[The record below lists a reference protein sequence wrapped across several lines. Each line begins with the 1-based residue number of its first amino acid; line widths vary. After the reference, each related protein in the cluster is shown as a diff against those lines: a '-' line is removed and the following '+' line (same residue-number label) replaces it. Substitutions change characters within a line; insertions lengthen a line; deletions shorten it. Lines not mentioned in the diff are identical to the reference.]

1 MAAASVLPSTRS
13 ELDLFLKGDKLG
25 QKFHEL
31 FQLAEENNVQ
41 KKKQEKKPKKSKHK
55 VKEKKSKV
63 CKRDASPEEIPE
75 NLTTNLEIPGNP
87 STFNVYALVRQTLL
101 EKCMKEATKVYQ
113 KSTGNF
119 SDSETDEETD
129 DKSKDAAVK
138 IPKIVGLGLCGV
150 FELVRETRANYP
162 ELCVKAMKA
171 LLDMLQGQMPE
182 SMKHEPT
189 DVVDGLFQLLM
200 DIATNSGP
208 DFVHQGLSL
217 TSLACSALISLV
229 IALGDTGKL
238 LTAVAALLMSTGP
251 LASEHIKVPGILTSL
266 QKSVQAVLQGK
277 THLPEWFTHGVKE
290 QSRLFSFNLQDI
302 PHTSSLESQ
311 GISAIT
317 SDGRYL
323 YIHNKYGLF
332 KIGSGYGGSLKG
344 HIVCYREM
352 LPAKSSVWLAYAGS
366 LLLCRID
373 NSSQLCT
380 INTDSLEVENLCDMD
395 GHGVAP
401 CAMFCDGEHIGQI
414 TAAKD
419 DSFVVRM
426 FDPHQSPMTVVNELP
441 LKLTRK
447 CVDAFGVDVSDIG
460 NSERRTVCTGFD
472 EDIASIT
479 SGKEFS
485 LVKTTGGKVLYMG
498 KAAALG
504 IKQGGPSS
512 GKWAELPITK
522 SPKIAQI
529 ATGHDGQHALLV
541 TEDGSVFFVGTP
553 RRGEDGDTST
563 SKGRRQPKAVKPKKM
578 IRLEAKNVI
587 YAACN
592 NGSSAVITKEGGL
605 YMFGKDTAHCHQSS
619 GHVTDLKDQIVSQIS
634 LGKAHAVALTN
645 KGRIYTF
652 GINNK
657 GQCGRDFNPGA
668 SKDVGSQNVNMTEE
682 EEEVDMESIMCPPG
696 KHKWKLD
703 QCMVCFVC
711 GECTGYGLG
720 CINSGRRK
728 ERNPGMPC
736 GCGAGEAGCTEC
748 GACRS
753 CAGEQLDGED
763 LDVDL
768 LKGKDGPFDLAK
780 DIVHLNLIMGG
791 GREMK
796 KAGPFA
802 ELLAKMERS
811 RAMIQKNCGKL
822 GNKMR
827 RMPVVQNLPPHIMG
841 MMHVFNQ
848 KPSQNKEDLDEQ
860 EAEPSNK
867 IVSLPP
873 QEITIGSG
881 DIPITQ
887 ISCGMHHT
895 VVLLQNGEVYTF
907 GSNQYGQLGVGDTVT
922 RGSPTRVA
930 LPSVACQI
938 ASGSHH
944 TVILLAN
951 GQVLTCGNYQK
962 GALGR
967 ANIEDGAKSKMSA
980 VWYTVPAPVPGVGAR
995 FGRRATWIGAS
1006 GDQTYMRIDESLIN
1020 AHILSSSKVFAN
1032 QTTIGLIPMG
1042 EDNAGIMKCLMI
1054 NKVDGN
1060 CRSSFVINSF
1070 GSGEQVDLSSKAV
1083 CLDPVYNVLWSF
1095 SPEDNEIQCYNVI
1108 AAEARCLKAD
1118 DNTVCELFKPE
1129 LSVPIKG
1136 GAEATRSHCALHVLG
1151 CLDTLT
1157 IAKQSN
1163 LTVLEEAKEK
1173 AATTKIYNKD
1183 DFAVVN
1189 RFENHGGGWGYSG
1202 HSIEAIRFMC
1212 DTDILLGGFGLF
1224 GGRGEY
1230 YGRIKLFELG
1240 PDGGENE
1247 GDGEVVAE
1255 SEEVAF
1261 ECGAREKYPMLF
1273 DEPVLLQAHSWYV
1286 ALAKIS
1292 GPSSDCGSNGQS
1304 VVTAEDQV
1312 VFKFKGSKK
1321 SNNGTDVNAGQI
1333 PQLLYRLPSRDNT
1346 TVPRKSDTT
1355 ESALILSPD
1364 FSCTVSPE
1372 NFESLLKLLE
1382 WSWNTFHSIAQDLD
1396 TTRGSSH
1403 LGAVTDLQKLV
1414 YISRACLRLL
1424 KTYINEVYPDGV
1436 LIKKMTAET
1445 ERLAECVG
1453 SSQDLLR
1460 RILADEV
1467 NPNLLKFKVFV
1478 DEPPGSQISS
1488 PFVDDILDEC
1498 HLTFRSCFHAF
1509 YPTGMLK
1516 WLCLCDLLQ
1525 HLEPSMV
1532 NAGGYGRLLAAIME
1546 AMCHPTIKLTNIM
1559 PINCEPQTEEILR
1572 KQSTVV
1578 MDDNTNSVARM
1589 GDIHRFP
1596 LLVDHMTNR
1605 IETSGIGRSHISFKE
1620 VLDRLLMIVSYPV
1633 RQTLIKD
1640 QSPYPSVLV
1649 ANTCS
1654 LLSTIVSELAA
1665 TATGLETDVTS
1676 TTRPMLVTPNRFT
1689 RTSQTAY
1696 WNTGNGSPDAIE
1708 FMVDKPGIVIAGI
1721 CLYGGEGGY
1730 NYELEL
1736 LDEQSGA
1743 QNADP
1748 SHTQRW
1754 HNIEIVKGSYGPDD
1768 SVNDIAEIKFDKP
1781 IPIKEGVKY
1790 AIRLRNRGFQRT
1802 FNGDGGIS
1810 KVKCPDGTTFTFT
1823 ACSLSSN
1830 GTNHMR
1836 GQIPQILYYSAP
1848 QEGEQHQQN
1857 TKNLAELQARKNAI
1871 DIVSAICRVATDL
1884 LHRAQSIPSEVVKET
1899 LGNSQLF
1906 KSLLPLCL
1914 AYIGPVASQDPR
1926 GAVQV
1931 LGLVQ
1936 EILPA
1941 LTTLINQVFPAPPKL
1956 EAGEVTNGGITP
1968 QHYAILESDHPYK
1981 PATVANYKVTFPE
1994 TVKWMVVEFDPQ
2006 CGTAQAEDTLQLFV
2020 PGYQKFEAPATP
2032 APVLGEEQE
2041 TSKMAYWP
2049 ILRKFHGTTTWPK
2062 LSVVI
2067 PGNEVIFS
2075 LETASDYVKDEK
2087 ACFYGF
2093 KCFIVGY
2100 EWKNGTEE
2108 TICHLEKELSYLG
2121 GMCSSSLIKKDIML
2135 PPVTVEELEEDM
2147 DYVEEAAQMVFGE
2160 HSQLLGKGFALSRP
2174 PTVVQALEGNLP
2186 FCWQSNERS
2195 FLKDYVSCTNGTS
2208 GCRLAR
2214 WLQPDSYVDP
2224 RQCVI
2229 QYSEDDLK
2237 CSWPNIIIVLT
2248 KDQYGQQVYAPNLKV
2263 EVRAVPID
2271 LDPSGDEYKRMRRL
2285 SRPDEGTTTFGGH
2298 QPPCL
2303 DTPYEVTIKDK
2314 KDAFHAICM
2323 MKAYENYSFEEL
2335 RWAAPAVPRPSE
2347 NMLVRSADDGTYH
2360 ANWTPS
2366 SIGLYNIFVSIDG
2379 FETGETYKM
2388 EVKEPPKGVTPP
2400 TQSLKRQQRK
2410 QMRKFVGKNSAGLRV
2425 RTNPS
2430 LQSEQ
2435 IGIVKPEGVISF
2447 MDEVH
2452 NDDGVW
2458 LRLCADSIKEWCNN
2472 GFTDAWV
2479 LQYNQHLGK
2488 TLLVPLE
2495 EPKSIIDEIL
2505 NETVKKFQMY
2515 GQKPTTQPVQ
2525 GGPGAYEVVK
2535 CGSFGHNIRNHP
2547 NLKATPVGRVTMGN
2561 QVNIIEEVVNV
2572 EGTWVKLDPD
2582 SVEQYCQNK
2591 DGEAWA
2597 LAKSKDNTAYLLH
2610 ESQLGLSQQSSAKD
2624 PFAFNTLPPQVQQGG
2639 FDFGS
2644 PGQRYPM
2651 FGQDQG
2657 TVFGNRRTSPF
2668 AFGSQSNLSVFG
2680 NSPLQPQASLPHGF
2694 GNIPNF
2700 DRYQRSEMGRTY
2712 SLPAS
2717 ATHQPYGNVGSGI
2730 QFSPRNASPVVST
2743 RSPAPGSPKFSR
2755 KEMQASGLPA
2765 DLQGVSVKDLVK
2777 ALGQSQIDQLEW
2789 SNLEWLFN
2797 KEPSGL
2803 AVNIAGKEYR
2813 ALTRA
2818 ISPKKLAQ
2826 LIGESQANGNGP
2838 TPVPSP
2844 PGSPKK
2850 LSRSSSPQTSVDK
2863 QGSPRS
2869 GSPVARSGS
2878 PKQSFSPARVSSVA
2892 SENSNAFVTPPSSP
2906 LTTRKGQLMKEASAD
2921 RPSVSPPDS
2930 PLVRHVAIEG
2940 AEVKEEPSQGTLS
2953 PRFSSPSRI
2962 SPQGSPRRSG
2972 SPHVSSSPSR
2982 AAAGSPSL
2990 TGQGGEGVKVAFNIG
3005 ATNKEET
3012 AGRLSPKNI
3021 RKDRGRQL
3029 RTKRERA
3036 SSPSQRDLGPMSRA
3050 RAFSASMVMDRP
3062 KHYVKEAMSPSVAE
3076 TLRSVFA
3083 AFLWHE
3089 GIVHDAMACASFLK
3103 FNQNLTKEMSLINKS
3118 KKPEKQRERVRHATD
3133 SSKDQTKK
3141 KENINEPRVR
3151 FKIDSKVKSD
3161 EKPETHYSDSEKKKE
3176 PVKYK
3181 SDIKTVEH
3189 FLLSEKSATIEKE
3202 TQLPPTLQHLVYFWD
3217 ELSSATLRV
3226 IVQELVYPSPAIAI
3240 RSKKPEK
3247 KDEKKDKEKKS
3258 KKKKEVKQMGRAG
3271 IFAEA
3276 IAMGVY
3282 GGGVERESNCELCN
3296 GMFPHPVTYHM
3307 RQAHPGC
3314 GRHAGG
3320 KGYNSGGNF
3329 CDGWAGNCGEGGV
3342 GGSSWYLIC
3351 DKCRE
3356 KYLKEKR
3363 HAQKEKDKNKK
3374 GKKKNTLSRQQNV
3387 MLPLEP
3393 HIILKNNAMFLLDL
3407 ASASG
3412 FQLPTHSQKKVSPN
3426 HDLLLP
3432 SVIEEY
3438 RMDLNPFPQVPFQ
3451 YLIRQSA
3458 QSSDSAFA
3466 DEFYIDADERVRSGS
3481 MSMRRP
3487 VHSLSYRPRLP
3498 TEPRHSPLARSGSL
3512 GKDQRPLSTCIPPTS
3527 PLEGRID
3534 VSMHSAGTSPESE
3547 PEGAKKSAFQRS
3559 ISEIVSDDD
3568 SNAHDKNLG
3577 RLFSPRRRNN
3587 SGGVGDG
3594 GTLLKHPSAAMTKL
3608 IGSTDKGGNVLP
3620 LSSQERALSRPVMAF
3635 IVQRHDLDGL
3645 QLAMRQALRKATCR
3659 VYALQAM
3666 NWLLRM
3672 VTQSICIHDL
3682 LWFFV
3687 SALSPGEEE
3696 SDEVPEEAKD
3706 GQKNEPIV
3714 KDQKKDPKKDQEEV
3728 PVCDHPMADITIAG
3742 KAVDPLPETF
3752 HALLQSIA
3760 DVTMC
3765 LPIGSVIQQM
3775 SLRCFCMKF
3784 RQSDHQFLH
3793 ESHVFSNISQILSKS
3808 DELAEESNGEPQQ
3821 TPYKVISLKDLT
3833 PTAEI
3838 KASSRQA
3845 MIASLTDNSTETFW
3859 ESGDE
3864 DRNKLKTITI
3874 TCQGQ
3879 ANPRIIYVHIDNT
3892 RDLGSKVSNI
3902 TFNAGPAVEDMK
3914 KVFQC
3919 EVDTRHIGWINCPIP
3934 EEDCKCI
3941 QLSMRGPDHSL
3952 RVRQVK
3958 VLGDKIDLP
3967 VKKSAAQIQQMN
3979 CEAETLKVFRL
3990 LTSQVFGRLIDK
4002 LDSKK
4007 TPDTWDQQDSE
4018 PDLKE
4023 HMVGI
4028 LFSRSGK
4035 LSHLQK
4041 QVCSH
4046 IVQGIKKETVRV
4058 RDEWEASL
4066 LLKGGAQQD
4075 IKSNDMFCFELVSMV
4090 TALTGSGVGRAYLA
4104 QQYGLLQDLF
4114 SLLHTASPRV
4124 QRQVLSVLRRVLPDV
4139 KPQTLANILSVPSL
4153 PPVEYSIVSM
4163 ASKEEGD
4170 RGFDP
4175 QKPCILDVFLAC
4187 IAKALTVQMK
4197 VKAAG
4202 PHKGITSLMLADAI
4216 TEQSMITAT
4225 GPRWWLR
4232 GRMTSSLANNVISLV
4247 QDMANGSLSEG
4258 WKDVT
4263 KAAIAEAILALTKLE
4278 EGLRA
4283 PQACIKTPTVW
4294 LALASLC
4301 VLNQDHVE
4309 RLTSGEWVSSPN
4321 GTHGQPRPTCDNHDD
4336 GETPAI
4342 ILCLGCG
4349 NLCADCDRFLH
4360 LHRSKR
4366 SHQRQV
4372 FKEEE
4377 EAIKVDLH
4385 EGCGRTK
4392 LFWIMALA
4400 DSKML
4405 KAMVEFREGKGKS
4418 AATPGKAG
4426 PGTCRFCG
4434 TTSNTGV
4441 LAIGNVCS
4449 DPDCQAYA
4457 EEACNKTLSCG
4468 HVCGGIK
4475 NDTCLPC
4482 LHRCRAEDQE
4492 LLKQD
4497 SDDMCMICFTEAL
4510 SAAPAILLKCG
4521 HVFHA
4526 HCARRVLENRWVG
4539 PRITF
4544 GFSHCPIC
4552 KCNIDHPVL
4561 RELLRPIQQ
4570 LYEDVH
4576 RKALMRLEY
4585 EGLHKADA
4593 IITPGARFYKD
4604 PAGFAMDR
4612 YAYYVCYKCRKAYY
4626 GGEARCDEQIEGGD
4640 QFDPTELVCGACS
4653 DVTMAQMCPKHG
4665 TDFLEY
4671 KCRYCCSVA
4680 VFFCFGTTHFCNLC
4694 HDNFQQVTSI
4704 PKSELPKCPCGP
4716 RGKQLEG
4723 DECPLHVK
4731 HPPTGEEFAL
4741 GCGVCRNAHTF

>member
-1 MAAASVLPSTRS
+1 MASASVLPSTRS
-13 ELDLFLKGDKLG
+13 ELDLFLKGNKLG

-31 FQLAEENNVQ
+31 FQVAEENPAQ
-41 KKKQEKKPKKSKHK
+41 KKKPEKKPKKSKHK
-55 VKEKKSKV
+55 AKEKKS
-63 CKRDASPEEIPE
+63 KRDASPEELPE
-75 NLTTNLEIPGNP
+75 TNITNLEIASSP
-87 STFNVYALVRQTLL
+87 SSFNVYALVRQTLL
-101 EKCMKEATKVYQ
+101 ERCMKETAKVFQ
-113 KSTGNF
+113 KSSGNF
-119 SDSETDEETD
+119 TDSESDEETEE
-129 DKSKDAAVK
+129 KVKDACVK

-162 ELCVKAMKA
+162 ELCIKAMKA
-171 LLDMLQGQMPE
+171 LLDLLQGQLPE
-182 SMKHEPT
+182 SMKHEPV

-208 DFVHQGLSL
+208 DYIHEGLSL

-238 LTAVAALLMSTGP
+238 LTAISALLMSTGP
-251 LASEHIKVPGILTSL
+251 LASEHIKVPGVLTAL

-277 THLPEWFTHGVKE
+277 TSLPEWFTHGVKE
-290 QSRLFSFNLQDI
+290 QSKLFSFRLEDI
-302 PHTSSLESQ
+302 PHTSSMESQ
-311 GISAIT
+311 GISAMT
-317 SDGRYL
+317 CDGRYL

-332 KIGSGYGGSLKG
+332 KIGSGYGGTLKG
-344 HIVCYREM
+344 HIYCYREM
-352 LPAKSSVWLAYAGS
+352 LPAKSSVWLAYAGT

-380 INTDSLEVENLCDMD
+380 INTDTLEVENLCEMD

-401 CAMFCDGEHIGQI
+401 CAMFCDGKHVGQI

-426 FDPHQSPMTVVNELP
+426 FDPYQSPMAVVSELP

-447 CVDAFGVDVSDIG
+447 CVDAFGVDLADAT
-460 NSERRTVCTGFD
+460 NTDRRTVCTGFD
-472 EDIASIT
+472 EDISSIT
-479 SGKEFS
+479 SGKEFG
-485 LVKTTGGKVLYMG
+485 LVKTTGGKVLYTG
-498 KAAALG
+498 KATTLG
-504 IKQGGPSS
+504 IKQGGPSP

-578 IRLEAKNVI
+578 IRLESKHVI

-592 NGSSAVITKEGGL
+592 NGSSAVITKEGGV

-619 GHVTDLKDQIVSQIS
+619 GHVTDLKDQVVSQIS

-668 SKDVGSQNVNMTEE
+668 AKDVGSQNVNMTEE
-682 EEEVDMESIMCPPG
+682 EEEVDMESIMCAPG

-720 CINSGRRK
+720 CVNSDRRK
-728 ERNPGMPC
+728 DRNPGMPC

-748 GACRS
+748 GACRT
-753 CAGEQLDGED
+753 CAGEQLDG
-763 LDVDL
+763 
-768 LKGKDGPFDLAK
+768 
-780 DIVHLNLIMGG
+780 G
-791 GREMK
+791 GREIK
-796 KAGPFA
+796 KGGPFA

-811 RAMIQKNCGKL
+811 RVLIQKNCGKM
-822 GNKMR
+822 GGKMR
-827 RMPVVQNLPPHIMG
+827 
-841 MMHVFNQ
+841 
-848 KPSQNKEDLDEQ
+848 KDLDNEQ
-860 EAEPSNK
+860 ETEQSNK

-873 QEITIGSG
+873 QDITVGSG
-881 DIPITQ
+881 DMPITQ

-907 GSNQYGQLGVGDTVT
+907 GSNQYGQLGLGDVVT
-922 RGSPTRVA
+922 RGIPTRVP
-930 LPSVACQI
+930 LPSTACQI
-938 ASGSHH
+938 AAGSHH

-951 GQVLTCGNYQK
+951 GQVLTCGNSQK

-967 ANIEDGAKSKMSA
+967 LNIEDGAKSKMS
-980 VWYTVPAPVPGVGAR
+980 VWYAVPSPVPGVGAR
-995 FGRRATWIGAS
+995 YGRRATWVGAS

-1054 NKVDGN
+1054 NKMDGN
-1060 CRSSFVINSF
+1060 CRSF
-1070 GSGEQVDLSSKAV
+1070 GSNEQVDLSTKAV
-1083 CLDPVYNVLWSF
+1083 CLDAVYNVLWSF
-1095 SPEDNEIQCYNVI
+1095 CSETNNIDCYNVI
-1108 AAEARCLKAD
+1108 AAEARSVKPD
-1118 DNTVCELFKPE
+1118 DKSLCVLFNPE
-1129 LSVPIKG
+1129 LSVPIIG

-1157 IAKQSN
+1157 IAIHNN
-1163 LTVLEEAKEK
+1163 LTVLEESKEK
-1173 AATTKIYNKD
+1173 ASTSKIYNKD
-1183 DFAVVN
+1183 DFSVVN

-1247 GDGEVVAE
+1247 GDGEMITE

-1261 ECGAREKYPMLF
+1261 ECAAREKYPMLF
-1273 DEPVLLQAHSWYV
+1273 DEPVLLQAHCWYV

-1346 TVPRKSDTT
+1346 TVTRKSDNT
-1355 ESALILSPD
+1355 ESAHILSSD
-1364 FSCTVSPE
+1364 FSVTVSPE
-1372 NFESLLKLLE
+1372 CFEALLKLLE

-1396 TTRGSSH
+1396 STRGSSH
-1403 LGAVTDLQKLV
+1403 LGAITDLKKLV

-1424 KTYINEVYPDGV
+1424 KIFINEIYPDGAV
-1436 LIKKMTAET
+1436 VKKMSAET
-1445 ERLAECVG
+1445 IRLAECVG
-1453 SSQDLLR
+1453 STQDLLR
-1460 RILADEV
+1460 RILAEEV
-1467 NPNLLKFKVFV
+1467 NPDKFKVFV
-1478 DEPPGSQISS
+1478 EEPLGHQISS
-1488 PFVDDILDEC
+1488 PFVDEILNEC

-1509 YPTGMLK
+1509 YPTGTLK

-1525 HLEPSMV
+1525 HLDPAMV

-1572 KQSTVV
+1572 KQSTVI

-1589 GDIHRFP
+1589 GDVYRFP
-1596 LLVDHMTNR
+1596 LLVDHMTGR
-1605 IETSGIGRSHISFKE
+1605 IETSGIGNSHISFKE
-1620 VLDRLLMIVSYPV
+1620 VLDRLLLVVSYPV
-1633 RQTLIKD
+1633 RQALVQST
-1640 QSPYPSVLV
+1640 SPYPSVLV

-1708 FMVDKPGIVIAGI
+1708 FMVDKPGIVIAGV
-1721 CLYGGEGGY
+1721 CLYGGEGAY

-1736 LDEQSGA
+1736 LDEQSNGG

-1754 HNIEIVKGSYGPDD
+1754 HSIEIVKGSYSPEDC
-1768 SVNDIAEIKFDKP
+1768 VNDIAEIKFDKP
-1781 IPIKEGVKY
+1781 IPIKEGIKY
-1790 AIRLRNRGFQRT
+1790 SIRLRNRGFQRT

-1848 QEGEQHQQN
+1848 QDGEQHQQN

-1871 DIVSAICRVATDL
+1871 DIVSAICCVATDL
-1884 LHRAQSIPSEVVKET
+1884 LQRSQSIKSDIVKDT
-1899 LGNSQLF
+1899 LGSSQLF

-1914 AYIGPVASQDPR
+1914 AYIGPVASSDPR

-1931 LGLVQ
+1931 LGLIQ
-1936 EILPA
+1936 EVLPA
-1941 LTTLINQVFPAPPKL
+1941 LSTLINSVYPAPPKI
-1956 EAGEVTNGGITP
+1956 EGEITNGGTTS

-1981 PATVANYKVTFPE
+1981 PATVSNYKVTFPE
-1994 TVKWMVVEFDPQ
+1994 SVVWMVVEFDPQ
-2006 CGTAQAEDTLQLFV
+2006 CGTAQAEDTLQLYV
-2020 PGYQKFEAPATP
+2020 PGYLKQEN
-2032 APVLGEEQE
+2032 PVNPVQVTNEEQE
-2041 TSKMAYWP
+2041 TSKVAYWP
-2049 ILRKFHGTTTWPK
+2049 ILKKFHGTNNWPK
-2062 LSVVI
+2062 FSVVI

-2087 ACFYGF
+2087 SCFYGF

-2100 EWKNGTEE
+2100 ESKNGLQD
-2108 TICHLEKELSYLG
+2108 TIMHIEKELSYLG
-2121 GMCSSSLIKKDIML
+2121 GMCSSSLMKKDIVL
-2135 PPVTVEELEEDM
+2135 PPVSVEELDEDM
-2147 DYVEEAAQMVFGE
+2147 ELVEEASQMVFSA

-2174 PTVVQALEGNLP
+2174 PTIVQALEGNLP

-2195 FLKDYVSCTNGTS
+2195 FLKDFVSCTNGTS

-2224 RQCVI
+2224 KQCTI
-2229 QYSEDDLK
+2229 QYNEEDLK
-2237 CSWPNIIIVLT
+2237 CSWPNIITVLT
-2248 KDQYGQQVYAPNLKV
+2248 KDQYGNQVYAPNLKV
-2263 EVRAVPID
+2263 EVKAVPID

-2285 SRPDEGTTTFGGH
+2285 SRPDESTVTFGGH
-2298 QPPCL
+2298 EPPCL
-2303 DTPYEVTIKDK
+2303 DTPYEVTVKDK

-2323 MKAYENYSFEEL
+2323 MKAYENFSFEEL

-2366 SIGLYNIFVSIDG
+2366 SIGLYNIFISVDG
-2379 FETGETYKM
+2379 FETGETYKV
-2388 EVKEPPKGVTPP
+2388 EVKEPPQGVTPP
-2400 TQSLKRQQRK
+2400 TQTLKRQQRK

-2435 IGIVKPEGVISF
+2435 IGIVKPDGVISF

-2495 EPKSIIDEIL
+2495 EPKSIIDEIVT
-2505 NETVKKFQMY
+2505 ETVKKFQMY
-2515 GQKPTTQPVQ
+2515 GQKPTTQPVE
-2525 GGPGAYEVVK
+2525 GGAGVYEVIK
-2535 CGSFGHNIRNHP
+2535 CGSFGHNIRSRP
-2547 NLKATPVGRVTMGN
+2547 SLKATPVGRVTMGN
-2561 QVNIIEEVVNV
+2561 QVMIVEEVVNV

-2582 SVEQYCQNK
+2582 SIEQYCHDK
-2591 DGEAWA
+2591 ETEAWA

-2610 ESQLGLSQQSSAKD
+2610 ESQLGLTQQSSAKD
-2624 PFAFNTLPPQVQQGG
+2624 PFAFNTLPAHVQQS
-2639 FDFGS
+2639 FDFATPTS
-2644 PGQRYPM
+2644 QRYPL

-2657 TVFGNRRTSPF
+2657 TVFGNRRSPF
-2668 AFGSQSNLSVFG
+2668 SFGSQQNLSVFG
-2680 NSPLQPQASLPHGF
+2680 SPLTPQTSLPHF
-2694 GNIPNF
+2694 GYIPNF
-2700 DRYQRSEMGRTY
+2700 DAYQRSEMGRTY

-2717 ATHQPYGNVGSGI
+2717 ATHQPYGNLGSGI
-2730 QFSPRNASPVVST
+2730 QFSPRTASPVVST

-2765 DLQGVSVKDLVK
+2765 DLHGVSVKDLVK
-2777 ALGQSQIDQLEW
+2777 AL
-2789 SNLEWLFN
+2789 
-2797 KEPSGL
+2797 
-2803 AVNIAGKEYR
+2803 
-2813 ALTRA
+2813 
-2818 ISPKKLAQ
+2818 
-2826 LIGESQANGNGP
+2826 GESQANGNGP

-2850 LSRSSSPQTSVDK
+2850 QSRSSSPQATLEK
-2863 QGSPRS
+2863 QQGSPRS
-2869 GSPVARSGS
+2869 GSPVARSAS
-2878 PKQSFSPARVSSVA
+2878 PKQTFSPARISSVA
-2892 SENSNAFVTPPSSP
+2892 SESSQTFVTPPSSP
-2906 LTTRKGQLMKEASAD
+2906 LTTRKGQLMKEASID

-2930 PLVRHVAIEG
+2930 PLVRHSTTDIIDG
-2940 AEVKEEPSQGTLS
+2940 REESGYGTLS
-2953 PRFSSPSRI
+2953 PRFSSPGRL

-2972 SPHVSSSPSR
+2972 SPHVSPSPSR
-2982 AAAGSPSL
+2982 TQAGSPSL
-2990 TGQGGEGVKVAFNIG
+2990 SGQTAEGVKVAFNIG
-3005 ATNKEET
+3005 ATNKEEA

-3029 RTKRERA
+3029 RSKRERA
-3036 SSPSQRDLGPMSRA
+3036 SSPSQRELGPMSRA
-3050 RAFSASMVMDRP
+3050 RAFSASMIMDRP
-3062 KHYVKEAMSPSVAE
+3062 KHHTKEAMSPSVAE
-3076 TLRSVFA
+3076 ALRAVFA

-3103 FNQNLTKEMSLINKS
+3103 FNQSLTKEMSSLSKS
-3118 KKPEKQRERVRHATD
+3118 KKPEKTRVRHATD
-3133 SSKDQTKK
+3133 SSKDQSKK
-3141 KENINEPRVR
+3141 KDNINEPRVR
-3151 FKIDSKVKSD
+3151 FKSD
-3161 EKPETHYSDSEKKKE
+3161 TKFKGNDKPETHYSDSERKKE

-3181 SDIKTVEH
+3181 SETKTVEH
-3189 FLLSEKSATIEKE
+3189 FVLPEKSSSSDKE

-3217 ELSSATLRV
+3217 ELSSATLKV
-3226 IVQELVYPSPAIAI
+3226 IVQELVYPSPAIAVK
-3240 RSKKPEK
+3240 SKKVDK
-3247 KDEKKDKEKKS
+3247 KDEKKDKEKKT
-3258 KKKKEVKQMGRAG
+3258 KKKKEAKQMGRHAM
-3271 IFAEA
+3271 FAEA
-3276 IAMGVY
+3276 IAMGIY
-3282 GGGVERESNCELCN
+3282 AGAADKESNCELCN

-3314 GRHAGG
+3314 GKHAGG

-3356 KYLKEKR
+3356 KYLREKR
-3363 HAQKEKDKNKK
+3363 HAQKEKDKVKK
-3374 GKKKNTLSRQQNV
+3374 MKKKNTLSRQQNI

-3412 FQLPTHSQKKVSPN
+3412 FQLPTQTQKKLSPN
-3426 HDLLLP
+3426 RNDLILP
-3432 SVIEEY
+3432 SVVEEY
-3438 RMDLNPFPQVPFQ
+3438 RKDLNPFQQVPFQ

-3466 DEFYIDADERVRSGS
+3466 DDYFIDAEERVRSGS
-3481 MSMRRP
+3481 VSMHRP
-3487 VHSLSYRPRLP
+3487 IHSLSYRPRLP

-3512 GKDQRPLSTCIPPTS
+3512 GKDARPLSTCLPPTS
-3527 PLEGRID
+3527 PMEGNMEVPNR
-3534 VSMHSAGTSPESE
+3534 SAGTSPDSD
-3547 PEGAKKSAFQRS
+3547 PEGSKKSAFQRS

-3568 SNAHDKNLG
+3568 GSNIHDKNLG

-3608 IGSTDKGGNVLP
+3608 INSVDKGNNPGLP
-3620 LSSQERALSRPVMAF
+3620 PSNQEKALNRPVMAF

-3672 VTQSICIHDL
+3672 VSQSICIHDL

-3687 SALSPGEEE
+3687 SSLSPGEEE
-3696 SDEVPEEAKD
+3696 SEETQEEVKE
-3706 GQKNEPIV
+3706 GQKNEAVV
-3714 KDQKKDPKKDQEEV
+3714 KEKKEPKKDQEEL
-3728 PVCDHPMADITIAG
+3728 PLCEHPMADITIAG

-3752 HALLQSIA
+3752 HNFLQSIA
-3760 DVTMC
+3760 DVTMS

-3775 SLRCFCMKF
+3775 ALRCFCMKF
-3784 RQSDHQFLH
+3784 QQTDHQFLH

-3808 DELAEESNGEPQQ
+3808 DELAEQANGDLQQ
-3821 TPYKVISLKDLT
+3821 APYTVISLKDLT
-3833 PTAEI
+3833 STAEI

-3845 MIASLTDNSTETFW
+3845 MIASLSDNSTETFW

-3879 ANPRIIYVHIDNT
+3879 MNARIVYVHIDNT

-3902 TFNAGPAVEDMK
+3902 TFSVGPAAEDLK
-3914 KVFQC
+3914 KIHQT

-3934 EEDCKCI
+3934 EDDCKCI
-3941 QLSMRGPDHSL
+3941 QLSLRGPDHSL

-3958 VLGDKIDLP
+3958 VLGDSIDLP
-3967 VKKSAAQIQQMN
+3967 VKRSAARIQQIN
-3979 CEAETLKVFRL
+3979 CEAETLRVFRL

-4002 LDSKK
+4002 LDNKK
-4007 TPDTWDQQDSE
+4007 TPDSWDQLDSD

-4058 RDEWEASL
+4058 RDEWETSL
-4066 LLKGGAQQD
+4066 LLKSDVPQQD
-4075 IKSNDMFCFELVSMV
+4075 LKVNDMFCFELVSMV
-4090 TALTGSGVGRAYLA
+4090 SALSGSSVGRAYLA
-4104 QQYGLLQDLF
+4104 QRYGLLQDLF

-4124 QRQVLSVLRRVLPDV
+4124 QRQVVSVLRRVLPDV

-4153 PPVEYSIVSM
+4153 PPVEYSIVSL
-4163 ASKEEGD
+4163 ASKDDNET
-4170 RGFDP
+4170 GFDP
-4175 QKPCILDVFLAC
+4175 EKPCILDVFLGC
-4187 IAKALTVQMK
+4187 IAKSLTVQMK
-4197 VKAAG
+4197 VKTAG
-4202 PHKGITSLMLADAI
+4202 PHKGVTSVMLADSL
-4216 TEQSMITAT
+4216 TEQSMVTAS

-4232 GRMTSSLANNVISLV
+4232 GRMSSGLAINVISLI
-4247 QDMANGSLSEG
+4247 QDMASGNLSEA
-4258 WKDVT
+4258 WTSVT
-4263 KAAIAEAILALTKLE
+4263 KAAIAEAILALTKLDE
-4278 EGLRA
+4278 NLRL
-4283 PQACIKTPTVW
+4283 PQPCIKTPAIW

-4336 GETPAI
+4336 NETPAI
-4342 ILCLGCG
+4342 ILCLDCG

-4366 SHQRQV
+4366 AHQRQV

-4392 LFWIMALA
+4392 LYWLMALA
-4400 DSKML
+4400 DSKTL
-4405 KAMVEFREGKGKS
+4405 KAMVEFREGKGK
-4418 AATPGKAG
+4418 AATATGKAG

-4434 TTSNTGV
+4434 LTSNTGV
-4441 LAIGNVCS
+4441 LSIGNVCS
-4449 DPDCQAYA
+4449 DPECQAYA
-4457 EEACNKTLSCG
+4457 EKACNKTLSCG
-4468 HVCGGIK
+4468 HLCGGIK
-4475 NDTCLPC
+4475 NEEPCLPC
-4482 LHRCRAEDQE
+4482 LHRCRADDQE

-4497 SDDMCMICFTEAL
+4497 ADDMCMICFTEAL
-4510 SAAPAILLKCG
+4510 SAAPAVLLSCG
-4521 HVFHA
+4521 HVFHH
-4526 HCARRVLENRWVG
+4526 HCTRTVLEKRWVG

-4561 RELLRPIQQ
+4561 RDLLQPIQH
-4570 LYEDVH
+4570 LFEDVR

-4585 EGLHKADA
+4585 EGLHKAEA
-4593 IITPGARFYKD
+4593 ITTPGARFYKD

-4612 YAYYVCYKCRKAYY
+4612 YAYYVCYKCNKAYY
-4626 GGEARCDEQIEGGD
+4626 GGEARCDEQAVVGD
-4640 QFDPTELVCGACS
+4640 HFDPAELVCGACS

-4694 HDNFQQVTSI
+4694 HDNFQQVTCI
-4704 PKSELPKCPCGP
+4704 PKSDLPKCPCGP